1 MSGRPVKLSSSER
14 LCRPIG
20 TNVTEPQYL
29 VIKSFMDINDVS
41 LAELIRDSLKFY
53 LKSEGVD
60 L

>member
-20 TNVTEPQYL
+20 INVTEPQYL

>member
-14 LCRPIG
+14 LSRQIG

-29 VIKSFMDINDVS
+29 LIKEFADDNGLTVTG
-41 LAELIRDSLKFY
+41 LLRESLKFY